1 MYIIV
6 KTIKMQIRSYMFM
19 LICSSPR
26 FPAGDKTI
34 PYTLLCMK
42 LILTACI
49 HVQLRGDNL
58 ISEFNIWKADL

>member
-1 MYIIV
+1 
-6 KTIKMQIRSYMFM
+6 M